1 MSIERA
7 IKRLFSR
14 FSSQYFQVNRLNS
27 KKKEAKVPLPP
38 SFGYDID
45 DSGDEEEDGPP
56 GMAPLK
62 KLPALK
68 FDQPFS
74 KVEEII
80 GFNIPD
86 YF

>member
-1 MSIERA
+1 M
-7 IKRLFSR
+7 
-14 FSSQYFQVNRLNS
+14 
-27 KKKEAKVPLPP
+27 PLPP

-80 GFNIPD
+80 GFSFPD
-86 YF
+86 CF